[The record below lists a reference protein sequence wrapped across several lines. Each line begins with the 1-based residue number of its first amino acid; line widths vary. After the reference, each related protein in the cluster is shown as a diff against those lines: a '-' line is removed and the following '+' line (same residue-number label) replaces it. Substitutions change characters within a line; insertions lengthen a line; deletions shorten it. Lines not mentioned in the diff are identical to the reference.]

1 MHSTFVC
8 GRQQYS
14 SSNQSRMVSWNDLP
28 DVLEFSNVVHLD
40 EELVTV
46 ALLELVEVRLRRL
59 QLYMP
64 CTHAHTLVC
73 RT

>member
-1 MHSTFVC
+1 M
-8 GRQQYS
+8 
-14 SSNQSRMVSWNDLP
+14 SWNDLP

-64 CTHAHTLVC
+64 CTHAH
-73 RT
+73 